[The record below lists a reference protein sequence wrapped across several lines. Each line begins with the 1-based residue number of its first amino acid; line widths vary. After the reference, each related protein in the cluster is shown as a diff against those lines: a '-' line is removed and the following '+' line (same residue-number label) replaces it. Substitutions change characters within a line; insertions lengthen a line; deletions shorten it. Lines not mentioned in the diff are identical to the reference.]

1 MGTDDIPDTTPV
13 TEPDH
18 GPKRDK
24 KPHPTATIPPM
35 PLNTPIPTPPTP
47 PEPFTFLLSAIA
59 HDNPCDPPAYNITN
73 ITPNQLAKLLQT
85 APQTPNGTPILHNP
99 NFTNTTFTGDANFN
113 GATFTGEIS
122 FDSATF
128 ENLASFDSTTFENL
142 ASFDNTTFENWASF
156 DNTTFENLTFFNNT
170 TFESWTFF
178 DGATFTDEANFNEAT
193 FENWANF
200 NEATFENWAS
210 FKSSTFTNWANFNE
224 ATFTDEANF
233 NEATFENWASFKS
246 STFTNWA
253 NFNGATFKG
262 EASFDR
268 ATFTGHTNFDSTTFT
283 NWASFDSTTFTGEAS
298 FDRATFEGDASF
310 NGATFEGEASFD
322 NTMFMW
328 GVKLGGVTFE
338 QSIES
343 FSVFSWG
350 RADFSGTQ
358 FMRGGALRFSG
369 GETVLDGARFGAQ
382 KVLIE
387 GDNDLWG
394 AAEVFA
400 ALLVPLVSSHI
411 PVLSRKKEK
420 QGVPRL
426 LSLRGVDASML
437 TLAGL
442 DLSQCSFDKVHNLDG
457 LRFEQ
462 GLVFCRP
469 PKWFFQPKRRVLC
482 QEALWRKQHSHFKKK
497 WAPPPLP
504 QNLHVPSSEPKDLAQ
519 IYRGLRKGRE
529 DAKNEPGAADFYYGE
544 MEMRRRSDSWG
555 TCRLLD
561 AYWLVSGYGL
571 RPLRS
576 GAWLVAVVVMAI
588 AVFSSWGLEDMEGSS
603 SLLKF
608 HDAVQFSLGAL
619 VSMSTVE
626 NTDLTRVGKW
636 VRIALRFF
644 GPVLLG
650 LTVLAVRGRVK
661 R

>member
-18 GPKRDK
+18 
-24 KPHPTATIPPM
+24 
-35 PLNTPIPTPPTP
+35 
-47 PEPFTFLLSAIA
+47 FTFLLDAIA
-59 HDNPCDPPAYNITN
+59 HDKPCDLPAYNITH
-73 ITPNQLAKLLQT
+73 IDPDQLAKLLQT
-85 APQTPNGTPILHNP
+85 PNGIPILHNP
-99 NFTNTTFTGDANFN
+99 NFTNTTFTG
-113 GATFTGEIS
+113 
-122 FDSATF
+122 
-128 ENLASFDSTTFENL
+128 
-142 ASFDNTTFENWASF
+142 
-156 DNTTFENLTFFNNT
+156 
-170 TFESWTFF
+170 
-178 DGATFTDEANFNEAT
+178 EANF
-193 FENWANF
+193 
-200 NEATFENWAS
+200 
-210 FKSSTFTNWANFNE
+210 
-224 ATFTDEANF
+224 
-233 NEATFENWASFKS
+233 
-246 STFTNWA
+246 
-253 NFNGATFKG
+253 
-262 EASFDR
+262 
-268 ATFTGHTNFDSTTFT
+268 H
-283 NWASFDSTTFTGEAS
+283 
-298 FDRATFEGDASF
+298 
-310 NGATFEGEASFD
+310 GATFEGETSFHKTTFERKANFYSARFTGWANFDSARFTGWAIFNSARFTGWANFDSATFTDRANFNSTTFTDRANFNSTTFKNEASFN

-328 GVKLGGVTFE
+328 GVRFGGVTFE
-338 QSIES
+338 QSVES

-369 GETVLDGARFGAQ
+369 GEIVLDGARFGAQ

-387 GDNDLWG
+387 GDNTVWKVV
-394 AAEVFA
+394 EVFA
-400 ALLVPLVSSHI
+400 ALLVLLVSSHI

-442 DLSQCSFDKVHNLDG
+442 DLSQCSFDKVHNLDR

-462 GLVFCRP
+462 GLVFCQP
-469 PKWFFQPKRRVLC
+469 PKWLPKRRVLC
-482 QEALWRKQHSHFKKK
+482 QEALWRKQHSRSGKK
-497 WAPPPLP
+497 WDPLPLP
-504 QNLHVPSSEPKDLAQ
+504 QNLHVPFLEPKDLAQ

-561 AYWLVSGYGL
+561 AYRLVSGYGL

-576 GAWLVAVVVMAI
+576 GAWLGAVVVMAI